1 MIVDIMEAPQVT
13 LPSNLQAYISF
24 NERDNTGFAIGNE
37 GKKNLFVGI
46 EFDEHTAVNMYDK
59 YTLFCKPS
67 PDTKLIR
74 VKKSDSEI
82 RTHLTQVSF
91 TDLFS
96 FITSRL
102 ANNPSAGNLEKAI
115 NSTQNEIVKHF
126 GTLLSEF
133 DDNKVFDKLR
143 NILDYQNQ
151 PANHFVGYDSS
162 QERFCGLIIEGDPV
176 RKVIA
181 NKIYAE
187 SISNE
192 DLGFKKFTIT
202 MDNPLVPVLGDEAIK
217 YLSTSQN
224 TITLK
229 SSPLKS
235 VK

>member
-1 MIVDIMEAPQVT
+1 MEAPQIT

-24 NERDNTGFAIGNE
+24 NERDNTGFAIESNE
-37 GKKNLFVGI
+37 DINLFVGI
-46 EFDEHTAVNMYDK
+46 EFDEHTAANIYNK
-59 YTLFCKPS
+59 YTLFCKR
-67 PDTKLIR
+67 DADIKLIK
-74 VKKSDSEI
+74 VKKSDTDI

-126 GTLLSEF
+126 GILLSKF
-133 DDNKVFDKLR
+133 DQNNFFDKLK

-162 QERFCGLIIEGDPV
+162 QKKLCGLVIEGEPI
-176 RKVIA
+176 RKTIA
-181 NKIYAE
+181 NKVYAE
-187 SISNE
+187 SISSK
-192 DLGFKKFTIT
+192 DLGFRKFAIT
-202 MDNPLVPVLGDEAIK
+202 VDNPLVPVLGDEAIK
-217 YLSTSQN
+217 YLSTSHD